1 MIPATQDLQLNI
13 VRYTA
18 EQKTVWDSFVATSKN
33 GTFLFMRDYM
43 DYHADRFAD
52 HSLMFYKGGRLIAL
66 LPGNESDDTY
76 YSHGGLTYGGFIL
89 SYHATATVVL
99 EAFYLLCRY
108 LKGTA
113 GVGRI
118 VYRTIPFIY
127 HNYPSEEDLY
137 ALFRL
142 NARLTERKIS
152 SVVIPDK
159 GYPFSTLRRR
169 KLKQARNHGLKV
181 CQDENFDAFWPVLE
195 QNLQQR
201 HDRLPVHSL
210 KEMVCLSR
218 LFPEEIKL
226 YRVLDGEE
234 TVGGCVMYLTGEVAH
249 VQYIASTGQGREMG
263 ALDILFDYLI
273 HQIYTDRKY
282 FDFGVSVE
290 DGGRYLNE
298 GLIFQKE
305 GFGGRAVMYDT
316 YELSLKSV
324 LND

>member
-152 SVVIPDK
+152 SVVIPEK

-181 CQDENFDAFWPVLE
+181 CGMKILMLLAGFGTKSPTTSRQIT
-195 QNLQQR
+195 
-201 HDRLPVHSL
+201 VHSL

>member
-1 MIPATQDLQLNI
+1 MIPAIRDLQLNI

-18 EQKTVWDSFVATSKN
+18 AQKTVWDSFVATSKN
-33 GTFLFMRDYM
+33 STFLFMRDYM
-43 DYHADRFAD
+43 DYHADRFID
-52 HSLMFYKGGRLIAL
+52 YSLMFYKGDRLIAL
-66 LPGNESDDTY
+66 LPGNKSDDTY
-76 YSHGGLTYGGFIL
+76 CSHGGLTYGGLIL

-108 LKGTA
+108 LRETA
-113 GVGRI
+113 GIERI
-118 VYRTIPFIY
+118 VYRAIPFIY

-142 NARLTERKIS
+142 DARLTERKIS
-152 SVVIPDK
+152 SVVVLEN

-169 KLKQARNHGLKV
+169 KLKQARNYGLKV
-181 CQDENFDAFWPVLE
+181 CQDEAFDAFWPVLE

-210 KEMVCLSR
+210 KEMIYLSR
-218 LFPEEIKL
+218 LFPNEIKL
-226 YRVLDGEE
+226 YRVLNGEE
-234 TVGGCVMYLTGEVAH
+234 TIGGCVMYLSGEVAH

-290 DGGRYLNE
+290 EGGRYLNE

-305 GFGGRAVMYDT
+305 GFGGRAVVYDT
-316 YELSLKSV
+316 YELSLNSV

>member
-1 MIPATQDLQLNI
+1 MTLAIRDLQLSV
-13 VRYTA
+13 VRYTSD
-18 EQKTVWDSFVATSKN
+18 QKIVWDSFVAASRN

-43 DYHADRFAD
+43 DYHADRFTD
-52 HSLMFYKGGRLIAL
+52 YSLMFYKGGRLLAL
-66 LPGNESDDTY
+66 LPGNIEDDTY
-76 YSHGGLTYGGFIL
+76 CTHGGLTYGGFVL
-89 SYHATATVVL
+89 AYQASASVVL

-108 LKGTA
+108 LKETS
-113 GVGRI
+113 GVKRI

-127 HNYPSEEDLY
+127 HKYPAEEDLY

-152 SVVIPDK
+152 SVVMPA
-159 GYPFSTLRRR
+159 GGCPFSTLRRR
-169 KLKQARNHGLKV
+169 KLKLAHTSGLSIY
-181 CQDENFDAFWPVLE
+181 QDDAFNAFWPVLE

-210 KEMVCLSR
+210 EEIVRLNR

-226 YRVLDGEE
+226 YRVLDKDE
-234 TVGGCVMYLTGEVAH
+234 TVGGCVMYISGEVAH
-249 VQYIASTGQGREMG
+249 VQYIASTDRGRDMG
-263 ALDILFDYLI
+263 ALDLLFDCLI
-273 HQIYTDRKY
+273 NQIYTEKRY

-316 YELSLKSV
+316 YELCLDSG
-324 LND
+324 DDD